1 MSFILNDKL
10 VQAIGWAASLAAVA
24 MYVAYIDQIRLNLA
38 GHPGSPL
45 QPAVAVFNCL
55 LWTAY
60 GAGRAKKDWP
70 IILANVPGIVL
81 GSVAVMTA
89 L

>member
-1 MSFILNDKL
+1 MNERVI
-10 VQAIGWAASLAAVA
+10 QAIGWAASLAAVV

-38 GHPGSPL
+38 GHPGSVL
-45 QPAVAVFNCL
+45 QPAVAVFNCI
-55 LWTAY
+55 LWTLY

-81 GSVAVMTA
+81 GSVAVLTA